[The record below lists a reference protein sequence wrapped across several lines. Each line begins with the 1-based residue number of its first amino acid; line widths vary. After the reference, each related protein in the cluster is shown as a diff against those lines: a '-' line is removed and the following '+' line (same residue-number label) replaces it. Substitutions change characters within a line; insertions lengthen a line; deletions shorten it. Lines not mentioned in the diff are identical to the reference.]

1 MKKILYWAPRALG
14 ILFIAFLGIFA
25 LDAFSGDSP
34 WYEKIIGF
42 FIHLLPNLVL
52 TFFLVLAWKRYLIGG
67 LFFIFGGIFYI
78 LFFWGIMN
86 FWAYLLISGPA
97 FLVGTLFILDKYLNK
112 K

>member
-14 ILFIAFLGIFA
+14 ILFIAFLGLFA

-67 LFFIFGGIFYI
+67 LFFIFGGFFYI
-78 LFFWGIMN
+78 FMAWGESL
-86 FWAYLLISGPA
+86 WAFVFISGPA